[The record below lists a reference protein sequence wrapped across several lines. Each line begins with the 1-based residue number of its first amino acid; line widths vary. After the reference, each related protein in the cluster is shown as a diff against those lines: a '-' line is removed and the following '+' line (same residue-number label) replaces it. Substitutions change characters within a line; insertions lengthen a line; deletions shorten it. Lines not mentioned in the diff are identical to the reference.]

1 MHPLRL
7 AFPAVALAAIVAIA
21 APALAAP
28 EVPPSATALPDGR
41 ITGQVLDRQHHA
53 VSDATVRLVGV
64 RRGTNTDENGRFV
77 MDGLPP
83 GRYRI
88 EAMRMDFFAATDSV
102 DLVAGGVAR
111 VAFTLAP
118 RDPRVVDGTTTT
130 GHRAIDRG
138 KTDTSTHV
146 GRERFADQAGA
157 DGYTDVVQTIAGV
170 VARAGTLHFGGGRGD
185 ETGVSIDGMRVD
197 NPKDRGAP
205 ELATMAI
212 ASADVITG
220 GFDASR
226 GDALAGF
233 IELTTREGP
242 DSLVGEV
249 RWDTDRYGDPTKTF
263 DDFDRVSFG
272 LGGPTAVP
280 NLTWFAT
287 YEGTFSNTY
296 LHSTLTRPHRTL
308 FDFLQLGN
316 RQDDHVNTNFKLAW
330 RPRTKDGAANDK
342 VTFETIQNRSVVTPY
357 EHMWSRKGFVK
368 VSLDTNRTTG
378 AVSPRYGTWSF
389 RREDDSFVPMNLP
402 DHVPTTENR
411 FRSFLGVWTHALSK
425 DAAVVTRLSTL
436 RFDERTGV
444 GAREPWEYDTQS
456 PFYWSGNTEPGTEED
471 PYFATHG
478 DFPRWSRSSG
488 STQALKTDL
497 DAKLGKEHVMKAGLE
512 ARYHRVTNLALVAP
526 NLESGGLPGQT
537 RSEYDHANP
546 DGALYAQDRWEYENL
561 VLNAGMRLDVFS
573 PGAQVSD
580 RDLPSGRRWKRQ
592 VSPRL
597 GIAYPISDRD
607 VLSFHYGWTYQ
618 TPPRE
623 AIFEN
628 RGAGATVQTR
638 GNPDLDPET
647 NISYQAAM
655 QHLFS
660 RDVAGTFTVFFKD
673 IYGLLR
679 VRRER
684 DEFGNLVNVWSNGDY
699 ASARGFSA
707 SLTRAFS
714 HRFSADVSW
723 AYQIATGVASDPTS
737 ALTFFNG
744 GSLYL
749 PISEQPLD
757 WDQRQTLNVSAV
769 LRDPGKWGL
778 RVLWAYGSGFPYTPG
793 FRNDRKPDPAL
804 TNSRALP
811 STSRLTI
818 DGDKYYRVWGQDLTL
833 FFDARNV
840 LDASTIAS
848 LVQSS
853 FPNNNVD
860 RSGASDYLLYYT
872 ETGRAGGAYL
882 KDVNGDHVDDWVPV
896 HDPRVFD
903 EGRNVRVGVKVAF

>member
-1 MHPLRL
+1 MHPLRPLVAAAL
-7 AFPAVALAAIVAIA
+7 AALVALAVS
-21 APALAAP
+21 PLAAVA
-28 EVPPSATALPDGR
+28 EPPIPSPPAAGR
-41 ITGQVLDRQHHA
+41 ITGQVLDRDRHPIA
-53 VSDATVRLVGV
+53 DASVRVLGIT
-64 RRGTNTDENGRFV
+64 RGTNTDENGRFV
-77 MDGLPP
+77 LDDLPP
-83 GRYRI
+83 GRYRL
-88 EAMRMDFFAATDSV
+88 EAVRMDFTARLDSV
-102 DLVAGGVAR
+102 EVPRGGAARLVFAL
-111 VAFTLAP
+111 TP
-118 RDPRVVDGTTTT
+118 RDLHVVDGTETRS
-130 GHRAIDRG
+130 HRRIDKGTQTVSHSDRAKIDDLPG
-138 KTDTSTHV
+138 V
-146 GRERFADQAGA
+146 G
-157 DGYTDVVQTIAGV
+157 GYADVVATVAGV
-170 VARAGTLHFGGGRGD
+170 VAQNGVLHVNGSRGD
-185 ETGVSIDGMRVD
+185 ETSVSIDGMRAD
-197 NPKDRGAP
+197 NPKDRSAP
-205 ELATMAI
+205 ELATLAI

-233 IELTTREGP
+233 IELSTREGP

-263 DDFDRVSFG
+263 NDFDRLSLA
-272 LGGPTAVP
+272 LGGPTP
-280 NLTWFAT
+280 MPGLTWFGT
-287 YEGTFSNTY
+287 YEGTFSDTY
-296 LHSTLTRPHRTL
+296 LRASITKPHRTL
-308 FDFLQLGN
+308 LDFVQLGN
-316 RQDDHVNTNFKLAW
+316 RQNNHVNTNLKLAW
-330 RPRTKDGAANDK
+330 RPHTKQGAAKDK
-342 VTFETIQNRSVVTPY
+342 ITFEAIQNRSEVTPY
-357 EHMWSRKGFVK
+357 EHMWSRCGFVK
-368 VSLDTNRTTG
+368 VSRDTNRTTG

-411 FRSFLGVWTHALSK
+411 FRSFLGVWTHTLSPNAAL
-425 DAAVVTRLSTL
+425 VTRLSSL

-456 PFYWSGNTEPGTEED
+456 PFYWAGNTEPGTEND
-471 PYFATHG
+471 PYYATHG

-488 STQALKTDL
+488 STAALKTDL
-497 DAKLGKEHVMKAGLE
+497 DAKLGKSHLAKAGFE
-512 ARYHRVTNLALVAP
+512 ARYHRVSNLDLVAP
-526 NLESGGLPGQT
+526 NLESGGLPGQV
-537 RSEYDHANP
+537 RSEYDLANP
-546 DGALYAQDRWEYENL
+546 DGAVYAQDRWEYENL
-561 VLNAGMRLDVFS
+561 VLNAGLRLDVFS
-573 PGAQVSD
+573 PGSQVSD
-580 RDLPSGRRWKRQ
+580 RDLPSGRRWKMQ

-638 GNPDLDPET
+638 GNPDLEPET

-660 RDVAGTFTVFFKD
+660 RDVAGTFTVYFKD
-673 IYGLLR
+673 IYGLLS
-679 VRRER
+679 VRQER

-699 ASARGFSA
+699 ASSRGFEA
-707 SLTRAFS
+707 SLSRAFS

-723 AYQIATGVASDPTS
+723 AYQIATGVASDPSS

-769 LRDPGKWGL
+769 VREPGRWGM
-778 RVLWAYGSGFPYTPG
+778 RVLWTYGSGIPFTPA
-793 FRNDRKPDPAL
+793 FRNDRRPDPAL
-804 TNSRALP
+804 TNSRTLP
-811 STSRLTI
+811 ASSRLTI
-818 DGDKYYRVWGQDLTL
+818 DGDKYYRVWGQNLTV

-840 LDASTIAS
+840 LDATTIAS

-860 RSGASDYLLYYT
+860 RSGASDYRIYYT

-882 KDVNGDHVDDWVPV
+882 QDVNGDHVDDWVPV

-903 EGRNVRVGVKVAF
+903 EGRNVRVGVRLAF